1 MVGQYVQFARSDRTV
16 LRGFGLCGSLSIA
29 ICGAALARFIGGG
42 SSVRFGL
49 LFFLVL
55 RTVTNEW
62 CVISI
67 CA

>member
-1 MVGQYVQFARSDRTV
+1 MYNSRAQGGRTV

-62 CVISI
+62 CAISI